1 MKYLINS
8 YDADKDVA
16 VVTVNYKF
24 KTVAQPA
31 LTLRAHNVPVDEKD
45 AMDAWAL
52 GVVAAKKAE
61 LRKAENVKVVAPAIV
76 AEQTVSEPAE

>member
-1 MKYLINS
+1 MKYTINS

-16 VVTVNYKF
+16 VVTLNYKF

-45 AMDAWAL
+45 MMDTWAL
-52 GVVAAKKAE
+52 GVVAAKKDE
-61 LRKAENVKVVAPAIV
+61 LRRAANVKAIAPAIV
-76 AEQTVSEPAE
+76 TEQTVSEPAE